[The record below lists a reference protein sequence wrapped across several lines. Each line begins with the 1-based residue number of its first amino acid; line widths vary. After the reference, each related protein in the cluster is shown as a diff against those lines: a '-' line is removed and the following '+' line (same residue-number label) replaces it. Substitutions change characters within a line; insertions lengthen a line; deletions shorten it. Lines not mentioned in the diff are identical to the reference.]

1 MHVMLKGVYSK
12 AGNTALYKT
21 ARIVTDR
28 IGSTVEVFG
37 DKVILTSDLFG
48 IDKLYYAIE
57 GENIAISNKLKDF
70 YDYSIDDAL
79 WPIQLKRGYVPYPFT
94 ILKGVRKTL
103 PGISLEI
110 SRQEGSRWSYNY
122 NTDKL
127 KNYFNDTIKYDIE
140 NFREAF
146 LKAIAKIKSS
156 FNKNA
161 ILSLSGGCDSL
172 LLHELFKDHIVRFCH
187 YAETPEDEKRLQKRL
202 GGHLKDIPWS
212 TLYGTDKVDA
222 ADIDAYFDSLDEP
235 CFCVTGLAEYLMI
248 KKMVKFTGDI
258 SGFYML
264 DGYGADT
271 HFQNGR
277 EYFKEWLLE
286 KILLNKRVGIN
297 LNKKVRTDT
306 IIGKALDYIK
316 STKTRFYDVYTEH
329 FKLPEEH
336 KDEILN
342 VYHVYNNALKIDRSK
357 FYGLIRFF
365 LWSSNEGMERIK
377 ATANAL
383 NVKFISPSHH
393 FSIIKTAMSLPAKY
407 NVGYSEGKRV
417 LRNLLKEISDVPFI
431 SEGFASRE
439 LWKNVSQGN
448 TFSDYVGFFSNE
460 WRKHYES
467 KNKRSYSRL

>member
-1 MHVMLKGVYSK
+1 
-12 AGNTALYKT
+12 
-21 ARIVTDR
+21 
-28 IGSTVEVFG
+28 
-37 DKVILTSDLFG
+37 
-48 IDKLYYAIE
+48 
-57 GENIAISNKLKDF
+57 
-70 YDYSIDDAL
+70 
-79 WPIQLKRGYVPYPFT
+79 
-94 ILKGVRKTL
+94 
-103 PGISLEI
+103 
-110 SRQEGSRWSYNY
+110 
-122 NTDKL
+122 
-127 KNYFNDTIKYDIE
+127 
-140 NFREAF
+140 
-146 LKAIAKIKSS
+146 
-156 FNKNA
+156 
-161 ILSLSGGCDSL
+161 
-172 LLHELFKDHIVRFCH
+172 
-187 YAETPEDEKRLQKRL
+187 
-202 GGHLKDIPWS
+202 
-212 TLYGTDKVDA
+212 
-222 ADIDAYFDSLDEP
+222 
-235 CFCVTGLAEYLMI
+235 
-248 KKMVKFTGDI
+248 GDI

-297 LNKKVRTDT
+297 LNKKVGTDT

-329 FKLPEEH
+329 FNLPEEH

-357 FYGLIRFF
+357 FYGLMRFF

-383 NVKFISPSHH
+383 NVKFISPHHH

-407 NVGYSEGKRV
+407 NVGYSKGKRV

-467 KNKRSYSRL
+467 KNKCNNSCV